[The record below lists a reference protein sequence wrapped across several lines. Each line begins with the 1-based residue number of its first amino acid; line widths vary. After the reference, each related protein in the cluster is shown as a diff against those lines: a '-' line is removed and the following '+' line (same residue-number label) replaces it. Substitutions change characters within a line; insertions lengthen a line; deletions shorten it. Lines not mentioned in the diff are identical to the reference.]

1 VKRRFLRF
9 VLLLIPALV
18 VFSQDAGGFGFEEDT
33 AGGTFG
39 FDSPESSSSG
49 MAVKVG
55 GEVSAKLFSFT
66 DDFKSS
72 EKRGNIKPGDIFEG
86 KLNFSAAGSTAAAFI
101 NLKIKPDLEEPSSLI
116 SIDEAY
122 VRLYLGPVN
131 VEGGLR
137 KLTWGRADSFGPL
150 DVVNPIDYTDLS
162 DMGDPRSIK
171 LARPMLHVTWNI
183 GSFSK
188 LEGVFVP
195 WFEGNAYA
203 MEGRWAAPQIAR
215 MVPSLVEELKAQ
227 FPYPGLDT
235 VLDGWLST
243 FKIKD
248 RYTNSNPTLGYA
260 QGGIRFTTTI
270 GSSDMGIQYYYGRL
284 PRPAFAVDI
293 KDFMLPVMGGG
304 TPDPNDIHIL
314 IKNNKYHQIGV
325 DYAQVISGFNL
336 RAEAGV
342 NITEDTKGDDA
353 AVFNPHFVWS
363 LGFDRDLIWGI
374 NLNLQGNGLARLMYD
389 KINKDPLV
397 VIDTEAGKD
406 LTSTRITAVLS
417 KKFFRDELE
426 LRATAIWGIEDKDFL
441 IIPAIIWS
449 KNDVKAEI
457 SAGIFGGDKA
467 GEMGQYR
474 DNRYIKTIL
483 TYSF

>member
-1 VKRRFLRF
+1 MKRRFLRF
-9 VLLLIPALV
+9 VLALIPVLAL
-18 VFSQDAGGFGFEEDT
+18 FSQDGGSFGFGEDAAGGS
-33 AGGTFG
+33 FG
-39 FDSPESSSSG
+39 FDSPESSSGPS
-49 MAVKVG
+49 VKLG

-66 DDFKSS
+66 EDFRSS
-72 EKRGNIKPGDIFEG
+72 EKTRDIKPGDIFEG
-86 KLNFSAAGSTAAAFI
+86 KLNFSASGTTAAAFI
-101 NLKIKPDLEEPSSLI
+101 NLKIKPDYQDPSSVI

-122 VRLYLGPVN
+122 VRLYLGPVD

-171 LARPMLHVTWNI
+171 LARPMLHVSWNI

-203 MEGRWAAPQIAR
+203 LDGRWAAPQIAGIG
-215 MVPSLVEELKAQ
+215 PSLVGGLKAQ
-227 FPYPGLDT
+227 IPNPPFSAVGPALDT
-235 VLDGWLST
+235 WLDT
-243 FKIKD
+243 FEIRD
-248 RYTNSNPTLGYA
+248 VYTNSNPTLSYA
-260 QGGIRFTTTI
+260 QGGLRFTTTI

-284 PRPAFAVDI
+284 PRPAFTIDVA
-293 KDFMLPVMGGG
+293 DFVLPILGGG
-304 TPDPNDIHIL
+304 TPDPKKIHFL
-314 IKNNKYHQIGV
+314 VNNNKYHQIGV

-342 NITEDTKGDDA
+342 NITEDAKGDDGS
-353 AVFNPHFVWS
+353 VYNSHLVWS

-374 NLNLQGNGLARLMYD
+374 NLNLQGNGLVRLMYD
-389 KINKDPLV
+389 KIGSDPLT
-397 VIDTEAGKD
+397 DTEAGKD
-406 LTSTRITAVLS
+406 LTSTRITAILS
-417 KKFFRDELE
+417 RKFFRDELE

-457 SAGIFGGDKA
+457 SAGIFGGDRA

-474 DNRYIKTIL
+474 DNRYVKTIL